1 MTFSI
6 LDYTEKLQNV
16 EEKGSWLLADCPV
29 CHAHKL
35 KINYTTGAYKC
46 YANDCSSQKIRDSVA
61 KYTPYI
67 KTNLRAVRKATRRYL
82 DAEPL
87 YIPSDVLLALES
99 YFVRC
104 DRKEE
109 IDRKYYIY
117 NVWQRTVRFES
128 KDGKKIVAPQY
139 LKVGDNYGNYVSG
152 TGSGEWLL
160 FNEQHLTTYSITLER
175 DIPKNYL
182 QGSYIMMAEGEKCA
196 VSVAN
201 ETYEC
206 LTPAGFCFSPEY
218 LDNAVKR
225 LVSYGL
231 RGVLY
236 FEDNDLAGKK
246 KAHMV
251 ANACWRNGLQ
261 CTVINPSFLRSDATH
276 DDGFDIADCSFEIQ
290 DLVYLWTD
298 YRG

>member
-6 LDYTEKLQNV
+6 LDYTEKLETV

-29 CHAHKL
+29 CGNHKL
-35 KINYTTGAYKC
+35 KINASTGAYKC

-67 KTNLRAVRKATRRYL
+67 KTNLRVPRRAVRRYL

-87 YIPSDVLLALES
+87 YIPFDVLKALES
-99 YFVRC
+99 HFVRC
-104 DRKEE
+104 ARQEE

-117 NVWQRTVRFES
+117 SAYHQTVRFIS

-139 LKVGDNYGNYVSG
+139 LKNDSYVSG
-152 TGSGEWLL
+152 TGCLPWFL
-160 FNEQHLTTYSITLER
+160 FNEDWLFAEPATTNSEEIR
-175 DIPKNYL
+175 ADIVDK
-182 QGSYIMMAEGEKCA
+182 YIMMAEGEKCA

-201 ETYEC
+201 QSYEC
-206 LTPAGFCFSPEY
+206 LTPAGFCFTPEY
-218 LDNAVKR
+218 LDNAIKR

-236 FEDNDLAGKK
+236 FEDNDTAGRKK
-246 KAHMV
+246 SHIV
-251 ANACWRNGLQ
+251 ANACWRNGLA
-261 CTVINPSFLRSDATH
+261 CTVINPSFLRSGASPVAE
-276 DDGFDIADCSFEIQ
+276 DGFDIADSQYELQ
-290 DLVYLWTD
+290 DLVVMWI
-298 YRG
+298 GQNG

>member
-1 MTFSI
+1 MTFNI
-6 LDYTEKLQNV
+6 LDYTEKLENV

-35 KINYTTGAYKC
+35 KINASTGAYKC

-87 YIPSDVLLALES
+87 YIPSDVLEALES
-99 YFVRC
+99 HFVRC
-104 DRKEE
+104 ERKEE
-109 IDRKYYIY
+109 PDRKYYVY
-117 NVWQRTVRFES
+117 SDWQRTNRFIG

-139 LKVGDNYGNYVSG
+139 LKNGSYVSG
-152 TGSGEWLL
+152 TGSLL
-160 FNEQHLTTYSITLER
+160 WYMFNELWLYPLEGTT
-175 DIPKNYL
+175 DILPHFFIK
-182 QGSYIMMAEGEKCA
+182 QYIMMAEGEKCA

-201 ETYEC
+201 QTYEC
-206 LTPAGFCFSPEY
+206 LTPVTFCFTPEY
-218 LDNAVKR
+218 LDDAAKR
-225 LVSYGL
+225 LLSYGL

-236 FEDNDLAGKK
+236 FEDNDTAGRKK
-246 KAHMV
+246 SHMV

-261 CTVINPSFLRSDATH
+261 CTVINPSFLRSGALP
-276 DDGFDIADCSFEIQ
+276 DDGFDIADCPFEIQ
-290 DLVYLWTD
+290 DLVYLWIEHNG
-298 YRG
+298 RRVC

>member
-35 KINYTTGAYKC
+35 KINASSGAYKC

-61 KYTPYI
+61 KYTPYV
-67 KTNLRAVRKATRRYL
+67 KTNLRTPRKAVRRYL

-87 YIPSDVLLALES
+87 YIPNDILEDLES
-99 YFVRC
+99 HFVRC

-109 IDRKYYIY
+109 IDRKYYEY
-117 NVWQRTVRFES
+117 SMYQQTVRFIT
-128 KDGKKIVAPQY
+128 KDGKKIVAPQF
-139 LKVGDNYGNYVSG
+139 LKNDSYVSG
-152 TGSGEWLL
+152 VGFLPWYM
-160 FNEQHLTTYSITLER
+160 FNELLLYPEEGTTDRLPHFIDE
-175 DIPKNYL
+175 
-182 QGSYIMMAEGEKCA
+182 YIMLAEGEKCA

-201 ETYEC
+201 QTYEC
-206 LTPAGFCFSPEY
+206 LTPAGFCFTPEY
-218 LDNAVKR
+218 LDLAIKR
-225 LVSYGL
+225 LLSYGL
-231 RGVLY
+231 KGVLY
-236 FEDNDLAGKK
+236 FEDNDTAGRK

-251 ANACWRNGLQ
+251 SNACWRNGLQ
-261 CTVINPSFLRSDATH
+261 CTVINPSFLRSDTTP